1 MKDVRDRLI
10 TGLQEQGVEIA
21 LNTPIEGEHHPANAN
36 IRFMG
41 LHAQDIL
48 QSVQPLLA
56 ASTGSACT
64 SGIPEPSH
72 VLRAIGLSEEEAE
85 GCIRFSI
92 GRFTTESDIDQA
104 VSILSRV
111 TNDLAQI

>member
-1 MKDVRDRLI
+1 MQILRNRLI
-10 TGLQEQGVEIA
+10 QGIEKRGIQID
-21 LNTPIEGEHHPANAN
+21 LNTPINGDVHPINAN
-36 IRFMG
+36 IRFVG
-41 LHAQDIL
+41 GNAQDIL

-85 GCIRFSI
+85 GCIRFGL
-92 GRFTTESDIDQA
+92 GRFSTEDDIDCA
-104 VSILSRV
+104 VEILCNAVDELGSI
-111 TNDLAQI
+111 

>member
-1 MKDVRDRLI
+1 MISGGFSADRWKKKM
-10 TGLQEQGVEIA
+10 
-21 LNTPIEGEHHPANAN
+21 N
-36 IRFMG
+36 IRFVG
-41 LHAQDIL
+41 LHAQGIL

-72 VLRAIGLSEEEAE
+72 VLRAIGFSEEEAE

-92 GRFTTESDIDQA
+92 GRFTTESDIDQT

-111 TNDLAQI
+111 TDDLAQIKAQRQHYNLLESVSLYTN

>member
-1 MKDVRDRLI
+1 MQMIDGKKV
-10 TGLQEQGVEIA
+10 
-21 LNTPIEGEHHPANAN
+21 N
-36 IRFMG
+36 IRFVG

-56 ASTGSACT
+56 ASTGSACM

-72 VLRAIGLSEEEAE
+72 VLRAIGLSEAEAEAE
-85 GCIRFSI
+85 GCIRFSV
-92 GRFTTESDIDQA
+92 GRFTTQSDIDQA
-104 VSILSRV
+104 VTILSRV